1 MEQLSIKIAN
11 ILLRNKYI
19 EEAMYSVYQY
29 GIQMAFE
36 VGCSFIMSII
46 ICCACGQ
53 MIDGII
59 FFGVFIPLRSYYYP
73 RICIIVVGILF
84 VSIIFFATSKFSL
97 LFLIACTNVLVV
109 ISKFLEKRQEE

>member
-36 VGCSFIMSII
+36 VGCSLCSLAIVSATMASNSR
-46 ICCACGQ
+46 CAY
-53 MIDGII
+53 I
-59 FFGVFIPLRSYYYP
+59 FHDPKKPDSLKQLR
-73 RICIIVVGILF
+73 
-84 VSIIFFATSKFSL
+84 KF
-97 LFLIACTNVLVV
+97 
-109 ISKFLEKRQEE
+109 

>member
-1 MEQLSIKIAN
+1 MRCINGTIINKNSKHFIKKLSN
-11 ILLRNKYI
+11 I

-59 FFGVFIPLRSYYYP
+59 F
-73 RICIIVVGILF
+73 
-84 VSIIFFATSKFSL
+84 
-97 LFLIACTNVLVV
+97 
-109 ISKFLEKRQEE
+109 LEYLYH